1 MSNSIY
7 TKKYIVY
14 ETTNLI
20 NGKYYIGVHRKNG
33 KNYLG
38 SGKILI
44 YAIKKYGRDNFM
56 REILRKFDNK
66 KDAYD
71 YEIEIITKKLIN
83 NSNCYN
89 LSAGGKGNDKGIG
102 ILSGEY
108 HHQFGKVH
116 SQETKNKISKSL
128 MGNIAYN
135 KGKCGK
141 NSPNSKLWFIYGH
154 LFYSLKEA
162 TNFFEVSRT
171 TIQRWCLSKSKY
183 HIPLCY
189 SIKQKRYL

>member
-66 KDAYD
+66 KDA
-71 YEIEIITKKLIN
+71 
-83 NSNCYN
+83 
-89 LSAGGKGNDKGIG
+89 
-102 ILSGEY
+102 
-108 HHQFGKVH
+108 
-116 SQETKNKISKSL
+116 
-128 MGNIAYN
+128 
-135 KGKCGK
+135 
-141 NSPNSKLWFIYGH
+141 
-154 LFYSLKEA
+154 
-162 TNFFEVSRT
+162 
-171 TIQRWCLSKSKY
+171 
-183 HIPLCY
+183 
-189 SIKQKRYL
+189 